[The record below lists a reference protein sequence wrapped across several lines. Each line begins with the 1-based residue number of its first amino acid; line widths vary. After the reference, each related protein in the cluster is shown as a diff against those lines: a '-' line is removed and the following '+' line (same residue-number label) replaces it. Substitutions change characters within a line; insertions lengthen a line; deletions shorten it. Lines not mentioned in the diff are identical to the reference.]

1 MAAHTLRRQISKLVD
16 VAFGYK
22 QTKARIDAITAKYD
36 TERYIPLCLS
46 KVASETTEPS
56 KRMLT
61 KYNSFKS
68 GRGYR
73 LAKLTEDEERRRFA

>member
-1 MAAHTLRRQISKLVD
+1 MAPHTLRRQIDKLVIT
-16 VAFGYK
+16 AFGIE
-22 QTKARIDAITAKYD
+22 TKARIHAIVRDYD
-36 TERYIPLCLS
+36 QEKYIPLCLT
-46 KVASETTEPS
+46 KVSSETTVPS

-73 LAKLTEDEERRRFA
+73 LKRLTQTEERARFA